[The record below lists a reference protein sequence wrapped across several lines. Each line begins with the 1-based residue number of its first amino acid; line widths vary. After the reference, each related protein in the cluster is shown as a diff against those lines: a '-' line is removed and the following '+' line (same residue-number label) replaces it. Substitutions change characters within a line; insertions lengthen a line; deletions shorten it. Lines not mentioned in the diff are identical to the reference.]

1 MPHLLLCVQARVG
14 VTWEIDW
21 IVYRVDALTWIV
33 VFVYVYC
40 SACLCAC
47 TYMSIWI
54 LCTRWSGAKQYLR
67 IMIRMYNFWSY
78 FEIELWVFVYSPVYL
93 FLQILSALKVITVY
107 ITESS
112 SSAAVFKSLAGFFI
126 NFHFCWRLAAWT
138 LIYNFKVPITA
149 VSLCLIS
156 SSVYAVQRFTSV
168 LLEEYITYFVFIKH

>member
-112 SSAAVFKSLAGFFI
+112 SSAAVFKSLAGILYKLPFL
-126 NFHFCWRLAAWT
+126 LASCSLNSYLQLQSTYHSSIFMFDQLKCLCCAE
-138 LIYNFKVPITA
+138 IYICIVRR
-149 VSLCLIS
+149 
-156 SSVYAVQRFTSV
+156 VYNIPWV
-168 LLEEYITYFVFIKH
+168 Y